1 VLRTNLA
8 TRPFY
13 NDRAVRIGLALVG
26 VIAIGL
32 TTFNVVQ
39 VLRLR
44 SQGAD
49 QRTVASDNE
58 TEARNLKEKA
68 RVIRQ
73 SIDRAA
79 LDAVQVSAKEANDL
93 IDRRAF
99 SWTDLFNRFESTLP
113 ADVRITAVQP
123 QVDNEGRLLV
133 AVTVVSK
140 KAEDLDDFID
150 ALEKTGAFSGML
162 PRQETSE
169 DGITRVTQL
178 QGFYN
183 PPAQAE
189 APSTVPPSPSSEP
202 EKKDAPGN
210 KTPSVVAGNG
220 SAGR

>member
-1 VLRTNLA
+1 MLRTNLS

-99 SWTDLFNRFESTLP
+99 SWTDLFNKFETTLP
-113 ADVRITAVQP
+113 SDVRISSVQP
-123 QVDNEGRLLV
+123 QVDTEGRLLV
-133 AVTVVSK
+133 AIAVVSK
-140 KAEDLDDFID
+140 KPEDLDDFIA
-150 ALEKTGAFSGML
+150 ALEKTGAFSDVL
-162 PRQETSE
+162 PREESSE
-169 DGITRVTQL
+169 DGVTRRTQL
-178 QGFYN
+178 QGYYV
-183 PPAQAE
+183 PPAQA
-189 APSTVPPSPSSEP
+189 ATPSTVPPAPSSEP
-202 EKKDAPGN
+202 EKKDTPGN
-210 KTPSVVAGNG
+210 KTPSVAAGNG

>member
-1 VLRTNLA
+1 MLRTNLS

-13 NDRAVRIGLALVG
+13 NDRAVRIGLIVVA

-32 TTFNVVQ
+32 TTFNVAEIW
-39 VLRLR
+39 RLR

-58 TEARNLKEKA
+58 AEARNLKEKA

-79 LDAVQVSAKEANDL
+79 LDAVQVKAKEANDL

-99 SWTDLFNRFESTLP
+99 SWTDLFNRFEKTLP
-113 ADVRITAVQP
+113 PDVRISAVQP
-123 QVDNEGRLLV
+123 QVDSEGRLLV
-133 AVTVVSK
+133 VVTVVSK

-162 PRQETSE
+162 PRQESSD
-169 DGITRVTQL
+169 DGVTRKTLL
-178 QGFYN
+178 QGFYL
-183 PPAQAE
+183 PPAQA
-189 APSTVPPSPSSEP
+189 AVPSTVPPPPSSEP
-202 EKKDAPGN
+202 EKKEAPGN
-210 KTPSVVAGNG
+210 KTAAAVAGNG
-220 SAGR
+220 GAGR